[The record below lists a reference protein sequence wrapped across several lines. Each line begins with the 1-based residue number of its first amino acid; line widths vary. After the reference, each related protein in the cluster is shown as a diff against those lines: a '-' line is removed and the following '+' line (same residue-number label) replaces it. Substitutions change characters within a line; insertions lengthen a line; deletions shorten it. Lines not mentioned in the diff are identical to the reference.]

1 MSRPLPRSDAPMRW
15 AMGTFKDRNRT
26 IYTLLIIGVLLWP
39 SIADVT
45 TGGSGNHL
53 VSTAADAGIY
63 VLLAIGLNVVVG
75 FAGLLDLGYAAFFAL
90 GAYAYGLAASFQLKI
105 PWSVLWVP
113 FSWLGQVNQ
122 VKFGNGD
129 VAQLHFSY
137 WIMLPSTRAKARG
150 IASMPPTGCSMVGD

>member
-53 VSTAADAGIY
+53 VSTAASSTAWQAPCARNGSI
-63 VLLAIGLNVVVG
+63 AC
-75 FAGLLDLGYAAFFAL
+75 AASPSSATRPMAHVCR
-90 GAYAYGLAASFQLKI
+90 GSRSYSAHRCVRSLAAMIVRTSECQPANSASAAATSPVKTLFEIETENSLFLKT
-105 PWSVLWVP
+105 
-113 FSWLGQVNQ
+113 VNW
-122 VKFGNGD
+122 N
-129 VAQLHFSY
+129 A
-137 WIMLPSTRAKARG
+137 I
-150 IASMPPTGCSMVGD
+150 